1 MVDDY
6 CLAKWESSDKH
17 YPAVIQQLHPAR
29 KSATVI
35 FIESGATRIVET
47 KYLRRDPQDVG
58 NGPSVPSQPRGGQ
71 TTRIY
76 TPRNRG
82 ATYRG
87 GW

>member
-1 MVDDY
+1 MNFGLYV
-6 CLAKWESSDKH
+6 
-17 YPAVIQQLHPAR
+17 
-29 KSATVI
+29 
-35 FIESGATRIVET
+35 GATRIVET

>member
-1 MVDDY
+1 M
-6 CLAKWESSDKH
+6 
-17 YPAVIQQLHPAR
+17 HPAR

-35 FIESGATRIVET
+35 FIESGTDDISSSTRNHYSQINFGLYVGATRIVET